1 MNGPSPFA
9 ITTKSS
15 SNNGLLVGLG
25 CEYDWTL
32 TRKYLTRRS
41 MRSHSPCSA
50 RWKLRCCYLQYATT
64 SFFHPSLITITKK
77 SPLISRQ
84 SKLRPA
90 FWSWLNKER
99 PRYLNFNSYEGFYY
113 LSLCMKGFFY
123 GMMFVLSLL
132 CIESLTIKPPQRW
145 IVSATRWWSF
155 KLRYNVTY
163 WNVVNLCFWLVRVFC
178 ASLHLCTHPPHA
190 PIYLFFCLGYLPWWT
205 KTTGILSRRKR
216 VAAWNEQVSANFCL
230 FFSFLPQCI

>member
-32 TRKYLTRRS
+32 ARKYLSRRS

-123 GMMFVLSLL
+123 GTKYFGRKCQVFLRHRRDSNSVRLSSLFL
-132 CIESLTIKPPQRW
+132 CYTLIMSL
-145 IVSATRWWSF
+145 
-155 KLRYNVTY
+155 
-163 WNVVNLCFWLVRVFC
+163 
-178 ASLHLCTHPPHA
+178 
-190 PIYLFFCLGYLPWWT
+190 
-205 KTTGILSRRKR
+205 
-216 VAAWNEQVSANFCL
+216 
-230 FFSFLPQCI
+230 